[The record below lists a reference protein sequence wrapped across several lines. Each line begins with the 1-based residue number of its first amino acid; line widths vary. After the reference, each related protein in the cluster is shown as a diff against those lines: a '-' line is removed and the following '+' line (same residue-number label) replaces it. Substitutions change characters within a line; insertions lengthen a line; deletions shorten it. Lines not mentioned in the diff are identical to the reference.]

1 MKMTTLIKSIWI
13 FAFWGVTGIAC
24 EENCGSGASSYRV
37 TDYDLITVRAGVEPV
52 HNDRS
57 FAPNHVSLLSDNANV
72 DFEDAGF
79 VAEPTTRK
87 IAMKS
92 GPSFFPSAF
101 ACTPATS
108 QPTQKIASIEI
119 ISSSEFVSG
128 GQTIAAGG
136 DLTPFFGVGYP
147 DATSISDYLSMST
160 PATTQW
166 ILLVLTNAPTGQQQ
180 HEFKFTIT
188 LDDGSE
194 FSGFSKLI
202 NITP

>member
-1 MKMTTLIKSIWI
+1 MKITTLIKSGWI
-13 FAFWGVTGIAC
+13 LLFWGITGIAC
-24 EENCGSGASSYRV
+24 EEPCGSGASSYKV
-37 TDYDLITVRAGVEPV
+37 TDYDLITVKAGVEPL
-52 HNDRS
+52 HNERS
-57 FAPNHVSLLSDNANV
+57 FAPNHVSLLADNENV
-72 DFEDAGF
+72 DFEDVGF

-87 IAMKS
+87 IAKKS

-101 ACTPATS
+101 ACAPATS

-119 ISSSEFVSG
+119 ISSSDFITG

-136 DLTPFFGVGYP
+136 DLTPFFGIGYP
-147 DATSISDYLSMST
+147 DATPISDYLSMST

-166 ILLVLTNAPTGQQQ
+166 ILFVLTSAPTGQQQ

-202 NITP
+202 NIIP